1 MSATLTLLTEAATAS
16 GPASEQVQAAIFD
29 CDGLLFD
36 SESVWLA
43 MLADFH
49 ARHGMAGADLAPLT
63 GLVSDTAAEAVLARL
78 VDAGHPRAAG
88 SHSRLRC
95 ELQAELDADYS
106 ERIAAGVPQMP
117 GAAELIAALA
127 ARVPVAVAS
136 NGRRADVRMMLA
148 ASGLAEHITRVC
160 TVEDVAAGKPAPD
173 LYFAAARA
181 LGVDPAACIAFEDSP
196 VGSEAATA
204 AGMVVTGVNPDTGI
218 ELACRHRLTSLQQV
232 RVSGVPADITH
243 HGAVQET

>member
-1 MSATLTLLTEAATAS
+1 MSATLTLATTAS
-16 GPASEQVQAAIFD
+16 GSAAEQVQAAIFD

-63 GLVSDTAAEAVLARL
+63 GLASDAAAEAVLTRL

-88 SHSRLRC
+88 SQARLHC
-95 ELQAELDADYS
+95 ELQAEFDADYS
-106 ERIAAGVPQMP
+106 ARLAAGVPQMP
-117 GAAELIAALA
+117 GVAELITALA

-136 NGRRADVRMMLA
+136 NGRRADVRMMLT

-173 LYFAAARA
+173 LYLAAARA

-196 VGSEAATA
+196 VGSQAATA
-204 AGMVVTGVNPDTGI
+204 AGMIVTGVNPDAGI
-218 ELACRHRLTSLQQV
+218 ELTCRHRLTSLTQV
-232 RVSGVPADITH
+232 SVTGEPADVA
-243 HGAVQET
+243 GDSAVQEA